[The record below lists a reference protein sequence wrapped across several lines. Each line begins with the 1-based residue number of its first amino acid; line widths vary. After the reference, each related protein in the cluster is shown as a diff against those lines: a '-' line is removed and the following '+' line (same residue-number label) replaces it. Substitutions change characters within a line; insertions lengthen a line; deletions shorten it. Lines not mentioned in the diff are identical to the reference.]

1 MNNEINELLDRC
13 VQMSASDIHITAG
26 ESIRLRIHGALQ
38 LFENPL
44 SAQHVQHL
52 LFSMTNAVQRELYE
66 AQGALDFGFSC
77 ALGRRFRVNAY
88 RQMGKLAMAVRHLNS
103 RFFTFEELQLPDHL
117 RDLVYMK
124 SGLVLITGATGSG
137 KSTTLATML
146 NEINIQRAVHIIT
159 IEDPIEFVYENKKAL
174 VHQRELHAD
183 VPDFAAAVRSALR
196 EDPDVIMVGEMRD
209 LETIRAALTAA
220 ETGHLVF
227 STLHTSD
234 AIGVVERLVGSFPG
248 NEQEV
253 ARSRIGMALKA
264 VVAQHLI
271 PTANNDGRIPALE
284 VLMVTNAVSNMIEH
298 DRTRQIYGVMES
310 GRAEGMQTL
319 DQALALLVKDRW
331 VKKEVALHYVRNK
344 LSFDKLLQSTTSTAS
359 NRSLVRG

>member
-1 MNNEINELLDRC
+1 MNNINELLDQC
-13 VQMSASDIHITAG
+13 VEMKASDIHITAG
-26 ESIRLRIHGALQ
+26 DTMRLRIHGTLQ
-38 LFENPL
+38 SIAEVQ
-44 SAQHVQHL
+44 SAEFVEQL
-52 LFSMTNAVQRELYE
+52 LFDMTNEVQRELYLK
-66 AQGALDFGFSC
+66 QGALDFGFSC
-77 ALGRRFRVNAY
+77 VLGRRFRVNAY
-88 RQMGKLAMAVRHLNS
+88 RQMGKLAMAIRHLNS
-103 RFFTFEELQLPDHL
+103 RFFTFEELQLPERL
-117 RDLVYMK
+117 RDLVHMK

-146 NEINIQRAVHIIT
+146 NEINTQRAVHVIT
-159 IEDPIEFVYENKKAL
+159 VEDPIEFVYENKKAL

-209 LETIRAALTAA
+209 LETVRAALTAA

-264 VVAQHLI
+264 VVAQHLV
-271 PTANNDGRIPALE
+271 PTANNNGRIPALE
-284 VLMVTNAVSNMIEH
+284 LLMVNNAVANMIEQ

-310 GRAEGMQTL
+310 GRADGMQTL

-344 LSFDKLLQSTTSTAS
+344 LTFDKLLQGTPTTAS
-359 NRSLVRG
+359 NRSMVRG